1 MSRLPGEQQLNL
13 NANDIADDWSV
24 PDVSPERP
32 ADGYDAPSLNDV
44 LLKVAQGDRS
54 AFLTLYRATSP
65 KLFAVCLRMLRD
77 RSAAEDVLQELY
89 ATVWRRADSFDP
101 ARASALTWLTTIA
114 RNRAIDRIRE
124 RREAPLDEETAAWL
138 VDENPSPMA
147 IAEQS
152 QARRR
157 LQACMNELDPP
168 QGHAIREA
176 FFTGASYSEL
186 AERANVP
193 LGTMKSW
200 IRRSLL
206 LLKACLQR

>member
-1 MSRLPGEQQLNL
+1 MPGEQQLNL
-13 NANDIADDWSV
+13 NTNEFSDDWSDQDV
-24 PDVSPERP
+24 APDRP
-32 ADGYDAPSLNDV
+32 VEPYGAASLNDM
-44 LLKVAQGDRS
+44 LLRVARGDRS
-54 AFLTLYRATSP
+54 AFLSLYRATSP
-65 KLFAVCLRMLRD
+65 KLFGVCLRMLRD
-77 RSAAEDVLQELY
+77 RSAAEDVLQDLY

-101 ARASALTWLTTIA
+101 SRASALTWLTTIA

-124 RREAPLDEETAAWL
+124 RHEVPLDEETAAWL

-147 IAEQS
+147 EAEQS

-157 LQACMNELDPP
+157 LQACIDELAPS
-168 QGHAIREA
+168 QGFAIREA
-176 FFTGASYSEL
+176 FYTGASYSEL
-186 AERANVP
+186 AERAEVP

>member
-1 MSRLPGEQQLNL
+1 M
-13 NANDIADDWSV
+13 
-24 PDVSPERP
+24 PDASPERFTDP
-32 ADGYDAPSLNDV
+32 HGTESLNQV
-44 LLKVAQGDRS
+44 LQQVARGDRA
-54 AFLTLYRATSP
+54 AFSTLYRATSP
-65 KLFAVCLRMLRD
+65 KLFGVCLRMLRD
-77 RSAAEDVLQELY
+77 RSAAEDVLQDLY

-124 RREAPLDEETAAWL
+124 RREVPLDEDVATWL

-147 IAEQS
+147 VAEQS
-152 QARRR
+152 QARGR
-157 LQACMNELDPP
+157 LQTCINELDP
-168 QGHAIREA
+168 QHGYAIKEA
-176 FFTGASYSEL
+176 FYSGASYSEL
-186 AERANVP
+186 AQRAQVP

>member
-89 ATVWRRADSFDP
+89 ATV
-101 ARASALTWLTTIA
+101 
-114 RNRAIDRIRE
+114 
-124 RREAPLDEETAAWL
+124 
-138 VDENPSPMA
+138 
-147 IAEQS
+147 
-152 QARRR
+152 
-157 LQACMNELDPP
+157 
-168 QGHAIREA
+168 
-176 FFTGASYSEL
+176 
-186 AERANVP
+186 
-193 LGTMKSW
+193 
-200 IRRSLL
+200 
-206 LLKACLQR
+206 